1 MRILIFYLFL
11 LFSIASF
18 SQKREV
24 SFFIE
29 KALLNTALLE
39 GLNNQ
44 SSSLSIDSLVYKAN
58 LKPQL
63 NAIVFA
69 NYAPVINNF
78 GYDTAISNGQN
89 VSAVV
94 GFSQRIFG
102 KRQKNNQLAA
112 ISLLKDKVDIN
123 TKITKNDIVKAVRLQ
138 YTVAFSD
145 NNQFLN
151 LQKQFGL
158 LNSELEI
165 LKKFTQKSIYKQTDY
180 LLFLSTVKQQELIL
194 LQMKY
199 QFENDLAVLNYLSGT
214 NEKAVIVLAQPE
226 MELKPLL
233 APESSIYNQQFEIDS
248 LSIQNQK
255 ENIANNY
262 KPMVLLLADAGYN
275 STLIA
280 QPYKN
285 FGSSLGFN
293 LSIPIYDGNQ
303 RKLQTTKNALAL
315 ETSRAYKKQFER
327 QFKQQQEQLVLK
339 LSQNEMINEQLQTQ
353 LKINKALLDA
363 FNKLLVTGNAS
374 IPDFVISLANSLSI
388 TNAIAQNNTER
399 LLLINELNYWNT
411 NEK

>member
-1 MRILIFYLFL
+1 MRTLILYIFL
-11 LFSIASF
+11 LLSIASF

-24 SFFIE
+24 NFFIE
-29 KALLNTALLE
+29 KALLNAALLDD
-39 GLNNQ
+39 LNNQ
-44 SSSLSIDSLVYKAN
+44 SSSLSIDSLLYKAN

-63 NAIVFA
+63 KAIVFA

-89 VSAVV
+89 GSAVV
-94 GFSQRIFG
+94 SFSQRIFG
-102 KRQKNNQLAA
+102 KSQKNNQLAA
-112 ISLLKDKVDIN
+112 ITLLKDKVDIN
-123 TKITKNDIVKAVRLQ
+123 KKITKNDIVKAVRLQ
-138 YTVAFSD
+138 YIVTFSD

-158 LNSELEI
+158 LNTELEI

-180 LLFLSTVKQQELIL
+180 LLFLATVKQQELIL

-199 QFENDLAVLNYLSGT
+199 QFENDLGVLNYLSGT
-214 NEKAVIVLAQPE
+214 NEKSAIVLTQPE
-226 MELKPLL
+226 MELKPLI
-233 APESSIYNQQFEIDS
+233 APRSSIYNQQFEIDS

-262 KPMVLLLADAGYN
+262 KPSVLLLADAGYN
-275 STLIA
+275 STLIGQA
-280 QPYKN
+280 YKN
-285 FGSSLGFN
+285 FGNSVGFN

-303 RKLQTTKNALAL
+303 RKLQTTKNELAL
-315 ETSRAYKKQFER
+315 ETNTAYKKQFER

-339 LSQNEMINEQLQTQ
+339 LSQNEMINDQLQIQ
-353 LKINKALLDA
+353 LKINTTLLEA

-374 IPDFVISLANSLSI
+374 IPDFVISLGNSLSI
-388 TNAIAQNNTER
+388 ANAIAQNNVER
-399 LLLINELNYWNT
+399 LVLINELNYWNT